1 MKVEDE
7 SVRIKLVE
15 YMQKRVGETFNVMVT
30 GFAQKKV
37 FFETDEHIEC
47 SWDVTT
53 AINYYVFNEENYC
66 MEDTYSDTVFYLGDK
81 VDVILKKA
89 DLLTLEIAVTPLDDY

>member
-1 MKVEDE
+1 MVAMKAEDE

-53 AINYYVFNEENYC
+53 AINYYVFNEEIYHHFIAFVPRNGLQKPLNRT
-66 MEDTYSDTVFYLGDK
+66 DNPPRGD
-81 VDVILKKA
+81 
-89 DLLTLEIAVTPLDDY
+89 Y